1 MAKVE
6 KNIAP
11 DSTGM
16 GGTEVTTVAH
26 EVYPLKP
33 NEKKTKEYKSNEEL
47 QRDRFRAFEA
57 AKEDA
62 WVPDRDSV
70 PEEVVTTYKKVISDN
85 SESYVNRFRTPKKS
99 VKLFVALRLVR
110 KNAKYKGVM
119 RLSDLQIIAG
129 KTLEK
134 YDELVQAASGAP
146 IDPITK
152 HPDIKTFIEAELD
165 AYNNGGKKEPT
176 IGSSGPTVVGPT
188 GVSPAASNIPG
199 PRPAPA
205 GSPVRPIGSGINL
218 GGSALGTPEHGARHA
233 RSVEESAAGPSPVV
247 ESATSP
253 AAAAAV
259 TPEVTPASSA
269 TTASPSPAAAPEPET
284 VTEEEVNSATAPDP
298 AAAAAVTPEVTPASS
313 ATTASPSPA
322 AAPEPETV
330 TEEEV
335 NSATAPDPAD
345 LAELPPITTPRVE
358 PPTGKYAAYNTEVR
372 LTENPAKPYFV
383 KADDYNTYEFGM
395 EVTGYDPKKKKL
407 TKLKKLQ
414 LHEVY
419 TQRVDDS
426 NRGTGYFI
434 KPSDLGRYNGSA
446 HVYGWDGTRS
456 EPELIYITDHL

>member
-62 WVPDRDSV
+62 WIPDRDSV

-176 IGSSGPTVVGPT
+176 IGSSGPAVVGPT
-188 GVSPAASNIPG
+188 GVSPAGSNIPG

-205 GSPVRPIGSGINL
+205 GSPVRPIGGEVPRAHAFSHASGE
-218 GGSALGTPEHGARHA
+218 S
-233 RSVEESAAGPSPVV
+233 RSVIEESAAGPSPVV

-259 TPEVTPASSA
+259 TPEATPASSA
-269 TTASPSPAAAPEPET
+269 TTAAP
-284 VTEEEVNSATAPDP
+284 
-298 AAAAAVTPEVTPASS
+298 SS
-313 ATTASPSPA
+313 AP
-322 AAPEPETV
+322 APEPETV

-372 LTENPAKPYFV
+372 LTENPAKTYFV

-434 KPSDLGRYNGSA
+434 KPSDLGRYNSSA
-446 HVYGWDGTRS
+446 QVYGWDGTRS

>member
-6 KNIAP
+6 KNITP

-16 GGTEVTTVAH
+16 GGTEVTTVTH

-62 WVPDRDSV
+62 WIPDRDSI

-188 GVSPAASNIPG
+188 GVNPAGSNIPG
-199 PRPAPA
+199 PRPTPA
-205 GSPVRPIGSGINL
+205 GSPVRPIAGGVPRAHAFSHAASGE
-218 GGSALGTPEHGARHA
+218 S
-233 RSVEESAAGPSPVV
+233 RSVIEESAAGPSPVV

-253 AAAAAV
+253 AAAA
-259 TPEVTPASSA
+259 
-269 TTASPSPAAAPEPET
+269 
-284 VTEEEVNSATAPDP
+284 
-298 AAAAAVTPEVTPASS
+298 
-313 ATTASPSPA
+313 
-322 AAPEPETV
+322 EPETV

>member
-62 WVPDRDSV
+62 WIPNKDLG

-146 IDPITK
+146 IEPITK

-176 IGSSGPTVVGPT
+176 IGSSGPAVVGPT

-205 GSPVRPIGSGINL
+205 GSPVRPIGGEVPR
-218 GGSALGTPEHGARHA
+218 AHAFRHA
-233 RSVEESAAGPSPVV
+233 SGESRSVIEESAAGPSPVV
-247 ESATSP
+247 ESAT
-253 AAAAAV
+253 
-259 TPEVTPASSA
+259 
-269 TTASPSPAAAPEPET
+269 
-284 VTEEEVNSATAPDP
+284 
-298 AAAAAVTPEVTPASS
+298 
-313 ATTASPSPA
+313 SPA

-372 LTENPAKPYFV
+372 LTENPAKTYFV

>member
-6 KNIAP
+6 KNITP
-11 DSTGM
+11 DSTGI
-16 GGTEVTTVAH
+16 GGTEVTTVTH

-62 WVPDRDSV
+62 WVPNRDSV

-188 GVSPAASNIPG
+188 GVSPAGSNIPG
-199 PRPAPA
+199 SRPAPA
-205 GSPVRPIGSGINL
+205 GSPVRPIAGEVPRAHAFSHASG
-218 GGSALGTPEHGARHA
+218 GERSA
-233 RSVEESAAGPSPVV
+233 EESAAGP
-247 ESATSP
+247 
-253 AAAAAV
+253 AAAAV
-259 TPEVTPASSA
+259 TPEVTPANSA
-269 TTASPSPAAAPEPET
+269 TTASPSPAAAPVEAPS
-284 VTEEEVNSATAPDP
+284 EEEVNNATAPDP
-298 AAAAAVTPEVTPASS
+298 AEEAEAPTE
-313 ATTASPSPA
+313 TTS
-322 AAPEPETV
+322 TV
-330 TEEEV
+330 
-335 NSATAPDPAD
+335 NP
-345 LAELPPITTPRVE
+345 L
-358 PPTGKYAAYNTEVR
+358 TGKYAAYNTEVR

-383 KADDYNTYEFGM
+383 KSDDYNIYEFGM

-414 LHEVY
+414 CHDVY
-419 TQRVDDS
+419 TFPLTS
-426 NRGTGYFI
+426 TSIGMAYI
-434 KPSDLGRYNGSA
+434 KPSDQTRYLNGERI
-446 HVYGWDGTRS
+446 YGWDGSSST
-456 EPELIYITDHL
+456 PTIIYHVFDHL

>member
-62 WVPDRDSV
+62 WIPDRDSV

-176 IGSSGPTVVGPT
+176 IGSSGPAVVRPT
-188 GVSPAASNIPG
+188 GVSPAGSNIPG

-205 GSPVRPIGSGINL
+205 GSPVRPIGGEVPRAHAFSHASGE
-218 GGSALGTPEHGARHA
+218 S
-233 RSVEESAAGPSPVV
+233 RSVIEESAAGPSPVV

-259 TPEVTPASSA
+259 TPEATPASSA
-269 TTASPSPAAAPEPET
+269 TTAAP
-284 VTEEEVNSATAPDP
+284 
-298 AAAAAVTPEVTPASS
+298 SS
-313 ATTASPSPA
+313 AP
-322 AAPEPETV
+322 APEPETV

-372 LTENPAKPYFV
+372 LTENPAKTYFV

-446 HVYGWDGTRS
+446 QVYGWDGTRS

>member
-6 KNIAP
+6 KNITP

-16 GGTEVTTVAH
+16 GGTEVTTVTH

-218 GGSALGTPEHGARHA
+218 GGSALGTPKHGARHA
-233 RSVEESAAGPSPVV
+233 RSVEESAAGPSPVI

-259 TPEVTPASSA
+259 TPEATPASSA
-269 TTASPSPAAAPEPET
+269 TTAGLGAAAAPEPET
-284 VTEEEVNSATAPDP
+284 VTEEEVNSATAPD
-298 AAAAAVTPEVTPASS
+298 A
-313 ATTASPSPA
+313 
-322 AAPEPETV
+322 
-330 TEEEV
+330 
-335 NSATAPDPAD
+335 AD
-345 LAELPPITTPRVE
+345 LSEVPAETTPRVE

>member
-6 KNIAP
+6 KNIVP

-16 GGTEVTTVAH
+16 GGTEVTTVTH

-62 WVPDRDSV
+62 WIPDRDSV

-146 IDPITK
+146 IEPITK

-199 PRPAPA
+199 PRPASA
-205 GSPVRPIGSGINL
+205 GSPVRPIGGEVPRAHAFSHASG
-218 GGSALGTPEHGARHA
+218 GERSA
-233 RSVEESAAGPSPVV
+233 EESAAGLSPVV
-247 ESATSP
+247 EST
-253 AAAAAV
+253 V
-259 TPEVTPASSA
+259 
-269 TTASPSPAAAPEPET
+269 SPAAAPVEAPS
-284 VTEEEVNSATAPDP
+284 EEEVNNATAPDP
-298 AAAAAVTPEVTPASS
+298 SEEAEAPVSS
-313 ATTASPSPA
+313 ASGIS
-322 AAPEPETV
+322 TV
-330 TEEEV
+330 
-335 NSATAPDPAD
+335 A
-345 LAELPPITTPRVE
+345 
-358 PPTGKYAAYNTEVR
+358 PPTGKYAAYNIEVR

-414 LHEVY
+414 CHEVY
-419 TQRVDDS
+419 TFQVTSS
-426 NRGTGYFI
+426 NIGMAYI
-434 KPSDLGRYNGSA
+434 KPTDQTKFLGEERI
-446 HVYGWDGTRS
+446 YGWDGSSTT
-456 EPELIYITDHL
+456 PTIVYNVFNHL

>member
-16 GGTEVTTVAH
+16 GSTEVTTVAH

-70 PEEVVTTYKKVISDN
+70 PEEVVTTFKKVISDN

-205 GSPVRPIGSGINL
+205 GSPVRPIGGEVPRAHAFSHAASGE
-218 GGSALGTPEHGARHA
+218 S
-233 RSVEESAAGPSPVV
+233 RSVIEESAAGPSPVV

-253 AAAAAV
+253 AAA
-259 TPEVTPASSA
+259 PAEA
-269 TTASPSPAAAPEPET
+269 TI
-284 VTEEEVNSATAPDP
+284 
-298 AAAAAVTPEVTPASS
+298 
-313 ATTASPSPA
+313 
-322 AAPEPETV
+322 

-345 LAELPPITTPRVE
+345 LAEVPTETTPRVE

>member
-6 KNIAP
+6 KNITP

-16 GGTEVTTVAH
+16 GGTEVTTVTH

-70 PEEVVTTYKKVISDN
+70 PEEVVITYKKVISDN

-188 GVSPAASNIPG
+188 GVSPAGSNIPG

-205 GSPVRPIGSGINL
+205 GSPVRPIGGEVPRAHAFSHAASGE
-218 GGSALGTPEHGARHA
+218 S
-233 RSVEESAAGPSPVV
+233 RSVIEESAAGPSPVV

-253 AAAAAV
+253 AAA
-259 TPEVTPASSA
+259 PES
-269 TTASPSPAAAPEPET
+269 
-284 VTEEEVNSATAPDP
+284 
-298 AAAAAVTPEVTPASS
+298 
-313 ATTASPSPA
+313 
-322 AAPEPETV
+322 ETV

-372 LTENPAKPYFV
+372 LTENPAKTYFV

>member
-16 GGTEVTTVAH
+16 GGTEVTTVTH

-70 PEEVVTTYKKVISDN
+70 PEEVVTTFKKVVSDN

-146 IDPITK
+146 IEPITK

-205 GSPVRPIGSGINL
+205 GSPVRPIGGEVPRAHAFSHASGE
-218 GGSALGTPEHGARHA
+218 S
-233 RSVEESAAGPSPVV
+233 RSVIEESAAGPSPVA

-259 TPEVTPASSA
+259 TPEATPASSA
-269 TTASPSPAAAPEPET
+269 TTASPSPAAAPAPET
-284 VTEEEVNSATAPDP
+284 VTEEEI
-298 AAAAAVTPEVTPASS
+298 
-313 ATTASPSPA
+313 
-322 AAPEPETV
+322 
-330 TEEEV
+330 

-419 TQRVDDS
+419 THRVDDS

>member
-6 KNIAP
+6 KNITP

-99 VKLFVALRLVR
+99 VKLFVSLRLVR

-146 IDPITK
+146 IEPITK

-165 AYNNGGKKEPT
+165 AYNNGGKQEPT
-176 IGSSGPTVVGPT
+176 IGSSGPAVVGPT

-205 GSPVRPIGSGINL
+205 GSPVRPIGGEVPRAHAFSHASGE
-218 GGSALGTPEHGARHA
+218 S
-233 RSVEESAAGPSPVV
+233 RSVIEESAAGPSPVI
-247 ESATSP
+247 ESVTSP

-259 TPEVTPASSA
+259 TPEATPASSA

-284 VTEEEVNSATAPDP
+284 VTEEEINSATTPD
-298 AAAAAVTPEVTPASS
+298 A
-313 ATTASPSPA
+313 
-322 AAPEPETV
+322 
-330 TEEEV
+330 
-335 NSATAPDPAD
+335 AD
-345 LAELPPITTPRVE
+345 LSEVPAETTPRVE

-395 EVTGYDPKKKKL
+395 DVTGYDPKKKKL

>member
-6 KNIAP
+6 KNITP

-16 GGTEVTTVAH
+16 GGTEVTTVTH

-62 WVPDRDSV
+62 WIPDRDSV

-85 SESYVNRFRTPKKS
+85 SESYINRFRTPKKS

-188 GVSPAASNIPG
+188 PVVPGPASSAASNIPG

-205 GSPVRPIGSGINL
+205 GSPVRPIGGEVPR
-218 GGSALGTPEHGARHA
+218 AHAFRHA
-233 RSVEESAAGPSPVV
+233 SGESRSVIEESAAGPSPVV

-253 AAAAAV
+253 AAAAAL
-259 TPEVTPASSA
+259 
-269 TTASPSPAAAPEPET
+269 ET
-284 VTEEEVNSATAPDP
+284 VTEEEINNATAPD
-298 AAAAAVTPEVTPASS
+298 A
-313 ATTASPSPA
+313 
-322 AAPEPETV
+322 
-330 TEEEV
+330 
-335 NSATAPDPAD
+335 AD
-345 LAELPPITTPRVE
+345 LSEVPAETTPRIE

-419 TQRVDDS
+419 THQVDDS

>member
-6 KNIAP
+6 KNITP

-16 GGTEVTTVAH
+16 GGTEVTTVTH

-62 WVPDRDSV
+62 WIPDRDSV

-188 GVSPAASNIPG
+188 PVVPGPASSAASNIPG

-205 GSPVRPIGSGINL
+205 GSPVRPIGGEVPR
-218 GGSALGTPEHGARHA
+218 AHAFRHA
-233 RSVEESAAGPSPVV
+233 SGESRSVIEESAAGPSPVV

-259 TPEVTPASSA
+259 TPEATPASSA
-269 TTASPSPAAAPEPET
+269 TTASPSPAAAAALET
-284 VTEEEVNSATAPDP
+284 VTEEEINNATAPD
-298 AAAAAVTPEVTPASS
+298 A
-313 ATTASPSPA
+313 
-322 AAPEPETV
+322 
-330 TEEEV
+330 
-335 NSATAPDPAD
+335 AD
-345 LAELPPITTPRVE
+345 LSEVPAETTPRIE

-419 TQRVDDS
+419 THQVDDS

>member
-16 GGTEVTTVAH
+16 GGTEVTTVTH

-165 AYNNGGKKEPT
+165 AYNNGGKQEPT
-176 IGSSGPTVVGPT
+176 IGSGGPAVVGPT
-188 GVSPAASNIPG
+188 GVSPAGSNIPG

-205 GSPVRPIGSGINL
+205 GSPVRPIGGEVPRAHAFSHASGE
-218 GGSALGTPEHGARHA
+218 S
-233 RSVEESAAGPSPVV
+233 RSVIEESAAGPSPVV

-253 AAAAAV
+253 AAAAA
-259 TPEVTPASSA
+259 
-269 TTASPSPAAAPEPET
+269 
-284 VTEEEVNSATAPDP
+284 
-298 AAAAAVTPEVTPASS
+298 TPEVTPASS

-446 HVYGWDGTRS
+446 QVYGWDGTRS

>member
-6 KNIAP
+6 KNITP

-16 GGTEVTTVAH
+16 GGTEVTTVTH

-62 WVPDRDSV
+62 WIPDRDSV

-146 IDPITK
+146 IEPITK

-165 AYNNGGKKEPT
+165 AYNNGGKQEPT

-188 GVSPAASNIPG
+188 GVSPAGSNIPG

-205 GSPVRPIGSGINL
+205 GSPVRPIGGEVPRAHAFSHASG
-218 GGSALGTPEHGARHA
+218 GERSA
-233 RSVEESAAGPSPVV
+233 EESAVGP
-247 ESATSP
+247 
-253 AAAAAV
+253 AAAAV

-269 TTASPSPAAAPEPET
+269 TTASPGTVAAPVET
-284 VTEEEVNSATAPDP
+284 VTEEEVNN
-298 AAAAAVTPEVTPASS
+298 
-313 ATTASPSPA
+313 ATT
-322 AAPEPETV
+322 
-330 TEEEV
+330 
-335 NSATAPDPAD
+335 PDPAD
-345 LAELPPITTPRVE
+345 LSEAPTETTSTVN
-358 PPTGKYAAYNTEVR
+358 PPTGKYAAYNTEVK

-383 KADDYNTYEFGM
+383 KAADYNTYEFGM

-407 TKLKKLQ
+407 TKLKKLP

-419 TQRVDDS
+419 TFQLTSTDI
-426 NRGTGYFI
+426 GLAYI
-434 KPSDLGRYNGSA
+434 KPSDQTRYLNGERI
-446 HVYGWDGTRS
+446 YGWDGTS
-456 EPELIYITDHL
+456 STPTIVYHVFDHL

>member
-16 GGTEVTTVAH
+16 GGTEVTTVTH

-62 WVPDRDSV
+62 WVPNRDSV

-165 AYNNGGKKEPT
+165 AYNNGGKQEPT
-176 IGSSGPTVVGPT
+176 IGSSGPT
-188 GVSPAASNIPG
+188 GVSPAGSNIPG

-205 GSPVRPIGSGINL
+205 GSPVRPIGGEVPRAHAFSHASGE
-218 GGSALGTPEHGARHA
+218 S
-233 RSVEESAAGPSPVV
+233 RSVIEESAAGPSPVV
-247 ESATSP
+247 ESAT
-253 AAAAAV
+253 
-259 TPEVTPASSA
+259 
-269 TTASPSPAAAPEPET
+269 
-284 VTEEEVNSATAPDP
+284 
-298 AAAAAVTPEVTPASS
+298 
-313 ATTASPSPA
+313 SPA

-345 LAELPPITTPRVE
+345 LAELPPITTTRVE

-372 LTENPAKPYFV
+372 LTENPSKPYFV

-446 HVYGWDGTRS
+446 QVYGWDGTRS

>member
-6 KNIAP
+6 KNITP

-16 GGTEVTTVAH
+16 GGTEVTTVTH

-134 YDELVQAASGAP
+134 YDELIQAASGAP

-165 AYNNGGKKEPT
+165 AYNNGGKQEPT
-176 IGSSGPTVVGPT
+176 IGSGGPAVVGPT
-188 GVSPAASNIPG
+188 GVSPAGSNIPG

-205 GSPVRPIGSGINL
+205 GSPVRPIGGEVPRAHAFSHASGE
-218 GGSALGTPEHGARHA
+218 S
-233 RSVEESAAGPSPVV
+233 RSVIEESVAGPSPNV

-259 TPEVTPASSA
+259 TPEATPASSA

-284 VTEEEVNSATAPDP
+284 VTEEEVNSATAPD
-298 AAAAAVTPEVTPASS
+298 A
-313 ATTASPSPA
+313 
-322 AAPEPETV
+322 
-330 TEEEV
+330 
-335 NSATAPDPAD
+335 AD
-345 LAELPPITTPRVE
+345 LSEVPAETTPRVE

-426 NRGTGYFI
+426 NRGTDYFI

-446 HVYGWDGTRS
+446 QVYGWDGTRS
-456 EPELIYITDHL
+456 EPELIYISDHL

>member
-6 KNIAP
+6 KKITP

-16 GGTEVTTVAH
+16 GGTEVTTVTH
-26 EVYPLKP
+26 EVYHLKP

-176 IGSSGPTVVGPT
+176 IGSGGPAVVGPT
-188 GVSPAASNIPG
+188 GVSPAGSNIPG

-205 GSPVRPIGSGINL
+205 GSPVRPIGGEVPR
-218 GGSALGTPEHGARHA
+218 AHAFRHA
-233 RSVEESAAGPSPVV
+233 SGGERSVIEESAAGPSPVV

-259 TPEVTPASSA
+259 TPEATPASSA
-269 TTASPSPAAAPEPET
+269 TTASPSPAVAPAPET
-284 VTEEEVNSATAPDP
+284 VTEEEI
-298 AAAAAVTPEVTPASS
+298 
-313 ATTASPSPA
+313 
-322 AAPEPETV
+322 
-330 TEEEV
+330 

-345 LAELPPITTPRVE
+345 LSELPPITTPRVE

-372 LTENPAKPYFV
+372 LTENPAKTYFV

>member
-6 KNIAP
+6 KNITP

-16 GGTEVTTVAH
+16 GGTEVTTVTH

-47 QRDRFRAFEA
+47 QRDRFREFEA

-62 WVPDRDSV
+62 WIPDRDSV

-176 IGSSGPTVVGPT
+176 IGSSGLTVVGPT
-188 GVSPAASNIPG
+188 GISPAASNIPG

-205 GSPVRPIGSGINL
+205 GSPVRPIGGEVPRAHAFSHASG
-218 GGSALGTPEHGARHA
+218 GE
-233 RSVEESAAGPSPVV
+233 RSVIE

-253 AAAAAV
+253 AAAAAAV
-259 TPEVTPASSA
+259 TPEATPASSA
-269 TTASPSPAAAPEPET
+269 TTASPSPAAAPDPET
-284 VTEEEVNSATAPDP
+284 VTEEEVN
-298 AAAAAVTPEVTPASS
+298 
-313 ATTASPSPA
+313 
-322 AAPEPETV
+322 
-330 TEEEV
+330 
-335 NSATAPDPAD
+335 NATAPDPAD
-345 LAELPPITTPRVE
+345 LAEVPTETTPRVE

-372 LTENPAKPYFV
+372 LTENPAKTYFV

-419 TQRVDDS
+419 THQVDDS

>member
-6 KNIAP
+6 KNITP

-16 GGTEVTTVAH
+16 GGTEVTTVTH

-62 WVPDRDSV
+62 WVPNKDSV
-70 PEEVVTTYKKVISDN
+70 PEEIVTTYKKVISDN

-152 HPDIKTFIEAELD
+152 HPDIKTFIETELD
-165 AYNNGGKKEPT
+165 AYNNGGKQEPT
-176 IGSSGPTVVGPT
+176 IGSSGPTVVGLT
-188 GVSPAASNIPG
+188 GVSPAGSNIPG

-205 GSPVRPIGSGINL
+205 GSPVRPIAGEVPRAHAFSHAASGER
-218 GGSALGTPEHGARHA
+218 SA
-233 RSVEESAAGPSPVV
+233 EESAA
-247 ESATSP
+247 
-253 AAAAAV
+253 
-259 TPEVTPASSA
+259 
-269 TTASPSPAAAPEPET
+269 SPAAAPVET
-284 VTEEEVNSATAPDP
+284 VTEEEVNN
-298 AAAAAVTPEVTPASS
+298 
-313 ATTASPSPA
+313 ATT
-322 AAPEPETV
+322 
-330 TEEEV
+330 
-335 NSATAPDPAD
+335 PDPAD
-345 LAELPPITTPRVE
+345 LSEAPTETTSTVN
-358 PPTGKYAAYNTEVR
+358 PPTGKYEAYNTEVR
-372 LTENPAKPYFV
+372 LTENPAKTYFV
-383 KADDYNTYEFGM
+383 KSDDYNTYEFGM

-414 LHEVY
+414 CHEVY
-419 TQRVDDS
+419 TFQLTS
-426 NRGTGYFI
+426 TSIGMAYI
-434 KPSDLGRYNGSA
+434 KPSDQTRYLNGERI
-446 HVYGWDGTRS
+446 YGWDGSSST
-456 EPELIYITDHL
+456 PTIIYHVFDHL

>member
-6 KNIAP
+6 KNITP

-16 GGTEVTTVAH
+16 GGTEVTTVTH

-62 WVPDRDSV
+62 WVPNKDLG

-146 IDPITK
+146 IEPITK
-152 HPDIKTFIEAELD
+152 HPDIKTFIETELD
-165 AYNNGGKKEPT
+165 AYNNGGKQEPT

-205 GSPVRPIGSGINL
+205 GSPVRPIAGEVPRAHAFSHASG
-218 GGSALGTPEHGARHA
+218 GE
-233 RSVEESAAGPSPVV
+233 RSVIEESAVGATPVV
-247 ESATSP
+247 ESATTP

-259 TPEVTPASSA
+259 TPEATPASSA
-269 TTASPSPAAAPEPET
+269 TTASPSPAAAPAPET
-284 VTEEEVNSATAPDP
+284 VTEEEINNATAPD
-298 AAAAAVTPEVTPASS
+298 A
-313 ATTASPSPA
+313 
-322 AAPEPETV
+322 
-330 TEEEV
+330 
-335 NSATAPDPAD
+335 AD
-345 LAELPPITTPRVE
+345 LSEVPAETTPRVE
-358 PPTGKYAAYNTEVR
+358 PPTGKYAAYNTEIR

-446 HVYGWDGTRS
+446 KVYGWDGIRS

>member
-6 KNIAP
+6 KNIVP

-62 WVPDRDSV
+62 WIPNKDLG

-134 YDELVQAASGAP
+134 YDELVQAASGSP
-146 IDPITK
+146 IEPITK

-165 AYNNGGKKEPT
+165 AYNNSGKQEPT

-188 GVSPAASNIPG
+188 GVSPAGSNIPG

-205 GSPVRPIGSGINL
+205 GSPVRPIAGEVPR
-218 GGSALGTPEHGARHA
+218 AHAFRHA
-233 RSVEESAAGPSPVV
+233 SGESRSVIEESAAGPSPVV

-253 AAAAAV
+253 AAAAV
-259 TPEVTPASSA
+259 TPEATPASS
-269 TTASPSPAAAPEPET
+269 
-284 VTEEEVNSATAPDP
+284 
-298 AAAAAVTPEVTPASS
+298 
-313 ATTASPSPA
+313 

-345 LAELPPITTPRVE
+345 LSEVPAETTPRVE

-372 LTENPAKPYFV
+372 LTENPAKTYFV

>member
-6 KNIAP
+6 KNITP

-16 GGTEVTTVAH
+16 GGTEVTTVTH

-62 WVPDRDSV
+62 WIPDRDSV

-188 GVSPAASNIPG
+188 GVSPAGSNIPG

-205 GSPVRPIGSGINL
+205 GSPVRPIAGEVPRAHAFSHAVSGE
-218 GGSALGTPEHGARHA
+218 S
-233 RSVEESAAGPSPVV
+233 RSVIEESTSGSSPVV
-247 ESATSP
+247 ESATSH

-259 TPEVTPASSA
+259 TPEATPASSA
-269 TTASPSPAAAPEPET
+269 TTASPSHAAAPEPET
-284 VTEEEVNSATAPDP
+284 VTEEEVNN
-298 AAAAAVTPEVTPASS
+298 
-313 ATTASPSPA
+313 ATT
-322 AAPEPETV
+322 
-330 TEEEV
+330 
-335 NSATAPDPAD
+335 PDPAD
-345 LAELPPITTPRVE
+345 LSEVPAETTSTVN

-383 KADDYNTYEFGM
+383 KSDDYNTYEFGM

-407 TKLKKLQ
+407 TKLKKLPC
-414 LHEVY
+414 HEVY
-419 TQRVDDS
+419 TFQLTS
-426 NRGTGYFI
+426 TNIGMAYI
-434 KPSDLGRYNGSA
+434 KPSDQTRYLNSERI
-446 HVYGWDGTRS
+446 YGWDGSSST
-456 EPELIYITDHL
+456 PTIIYHVFDHL

>member
-16 GGTEVTTVAH
+16 GGTEVTTVTH

-165 AYNNGGKKEPT
+165 AYNNSGKQEPT
-176 IGSSGPTVVGPT
+176 IGSSGPAVVGPT

-205 GSPVRPIGSGINL
+205 GSPVRPIGGEVPR
-218 GGSALGTPEHGARHA
+218 AHAFRHA
-233 RSVEESAAGPSPVV
+233 SGESRSVIEESAAGPSSVV

-259 TPEVTPASSA
+259 TPEA
-269 TTASPSPAAAPEPET
+269 
-284 VTEEEVNSATAPDP
+284 
-298 AAAAAVTPEVTPASS
+298 TPASS

-345 LAELPPITTPRVE
+345 LAELPPITTTRVE
-358 PPTGKYAAYNTEVR
+358 PPTGKYAAYDTEVR
-372 LTENPAKPYFV
+372 LTENPSKPYFV

-414 LHEVY
+414 CHEVY
-419 TQRVDDS
+419 TFQVTSS
-426 NRGTGYFI
+426 NIGMAYI
-434 KPSDLGRYNGSA
+434 KPTDQTKFLREERI
-446 HVYGWDGTRS
+446 YGWDGSSST
-456 EPELIYITDHL
+456 PTIIYHVFDHL

>member
-6 KNIAP
+6 KNITP

-16 GGTEVTTVAH
+16 GGTEVTTVTH
-26 EVYPLKP
+26 EAYPLKP

-62 WVPDRDSV
+62 WIPNKDSV

-188 GVSPAASNIPG
+188 GVSPAGSNIPG

-205 GSPVRPIGSGINL
+205 GSPVRPIGGEVPRAHAFSHVSGE
-218 GGSALGTPEHGARHA
+218 S
-233 RSVEESAAGPSPVV
+233 RSVIEESAAGPSSVV
-247 ESATSP
+247 ESVTSP
-253 AAAAAV
+253 AAAPVEA
-259 TPEVTPASSA
+259 
-269 TTASPSPAAAPEPET
+269 PS
-284 VTEEEVNSATAPDP
+284 EEEVNNATAPDP
-298 AAAAAVTPEVTPASS
+298 AEEAEAPVSS
-313 ATTASPSPA
+313 ASGIS
-322 AAPEPETV
+322 TV
-330 TEEEV
+330 
-335 NSATAPDPAD
+335 A
-345 LAELPPITTPRVE
+345 
-358 PPTGKYAAYNTEVR
+358 PPTGKYAAYNMEVR

-383 KADDYNTYEFGM
+383 KSDDYNSYEFGM

-414 LHEVY
+414 CHEVY
-419 TQRVDDS
+419 TFQVTSS
-426 NRGTGYFI
+426 NIGMAYI
-434 KPSDLGRYNGSA
+434 KPTDQTKFLREERI
-446 HVYGWDGTRS
+446 YGWDGSSST
-456 EPELIYITDHL
+456 PTIVYNVFDHL

>member
-6 KNIAP
+6 KNITP

-62 WVPDRDSV
+62 WIPNKDSV

-188 GVSPAASNIPG
+188 GVSPAGSNIPG

-205 GSPVRPIGSGINL
+205 GSPVRPIGGEVPRAHAFSHASG
-218 GGSALGTPEHGARHA
+218 GE
-233 RSVEESAAGPSPVV
+233 RSVIEESAAGPSPVV

-259 TPEVTPASSA
+259 TPETTPASSA
-269 TTASPSPAAAPEPET
+269 TIAAPSSVPAPEET
-284 VTEEEVNSATAPDP
+284 VTEEEVNNATAPD
-298 AAAAAVTPEVTPASS
+298 A
-313 ATTASPSPA
+313 
-322 AAPEPETV
+322 
-330 TEEEV
+330 
-335 NSATAPDPAD
+335 AD

-358 PPTGKYAAYNTEVR
+358 PPTGKYAAYDTEVR
-372 LTENPAKPYFV
+372 LTENPAKTYFV

>member
-6 KNIAP
+6 KNITP

-16 GGTEVTTVAH
+16 GGTEVTTVTH

-176 IGSSGPTVVGPT
+176 IGSSGPT
-188 GVSPAASNIPG
+188 GVNPAGSNIPG

-205 GSPVRPIGSGINL
+205 GSPVRPIAGVVPRAHAFSHASG
-218 GGSALGTPEHGARHA
+218 GE
-233 RSVEESAAGPSPVV
+233 RSVIEESVAGSSPVV

-253 AAAAAV
+253 AAASAV
-259 TPEVTPASSA
+259 TPEATPASSA
-269 TTASPSPAAAPEPET
+269 TTASPSPATAPAPET
-284 VTEEEVNSATAPDP
+284 VTEEEIN
-298 AAAAAVTPEVTPASS
+298 
-313 ATTASPSPA
+313 
-322 AAPEPETV
+322 
-330 TEEEV
+330 
-335 NSATAPDPAD
+335 NATAPDPAD
-345 LAELPPITTPRVE
+345 LAELPPITTTRVE
-358 PPTGKYAAYNTEVR
+358 PPTGKYAAYDTEVR
-372 LTENPAKPYFV
+372 LTENPAKTYFV

-446 HVYGWDGTRS
+446 QVYGWDGTRS

>member
-6 KNIAP
+6 KNITP

-16 GGTEVTTVAH
+16 GGTEVTTVTH

-134 YDELVQAASGAP
+134 YDELVQAASGAS

-176 IGSSGPTVVGPT
+176 IGSGGPAVVGPT
-188 GVSPAASNIPG
+188 GVSPAGSNIPG

-205 GSPVRPIGSGINL
+205 GSPVRPIGGEVPRAHAFSHASGE
-218 GGSALGTPEHGARHA
+218 S
-233 RSVEESAAGPSPVV
+233 RSVIEESAAGANAVV
-247 ESATSP
+247 ESMASP
-253 AAAAAV
+253 AAAA
-259 TPEVTPASSA
+259 
-269 TTASPSPAAAPEPET
+269 EPET
-284 VTEEEVNSATAPDP
+284 VTEEEINNATAPD
-298 AAAAAVTPEVTPASS
+298 A
-313 ATTASPSPA
+313 
-322 AAPEPETV
+322 
-330 TEEEV
+330 
-335 NSATAPDPAD
+335 AD
-345 LAELPPITTPRVE
+345 LSELPPITTTRVE

-419 TQRVDDS
+419 THRVDDS

-446 HVYGWDGTRS
+446 QVYGWDGTRS

>member
-6 KNIAP
+6 KSVTP
-11 DSTGM
+11 DSVGM
-16 GGTEVTTVAH
+16 GGVEITKVTH
-26 EVYPLKP
+26 EVQPLKH
-33 NEKKTKEYKSNEEL
+33 NDKKVKEYKSNEEL
-47 QRDRFRAFEA
+47 QRDRFSAFEA

-62 WVPDRDSV
+62 WIPDTAQ
-70 PEEVVTTYKKVISDN
+70 PAVTVETEYKKVISDH

-165 AYNNGGKKEPT
+165 AYNNSGKQEPT

-205 GSPVRPIGSGINL
+205 GSPVRPIAGEVPRVHAFSRAASGE
-218 GGSALGTPEHGARHA
+218 S
-233 RSVEESAAGPSPVV
+233 RSVIEESAAGP
-247 ESATSP
+247 
-253 AAAAAV
+253 AAAAV
-259 TPEVTPASSA
+259 TPEAIPASSA
-269 TTASPSPAAAPEPET
+269 TTASPSPAAVPAPE
-284 VTEEEVNSATAPDP
+284 
-298 AAAAAVTPEVTPASS
+298 
-313 ATTASPSPA
+313 
-322 AAPEPETV
+322 ETV

-345 LAELPPITTPRVE
+345 LAEIPPTTVPRVE
-358 PPTGKYAAYNTEVR
+358 PPTGKYAAYNTEVH
-372 LTENPAKPYFV
+372 LTEKPDKTYFV

-434 KPSDLGRYNGSA
+434 KPSDLVNYNGSA

>member
-6 KNIAP
+6 KNITP

-16 GGTEVTTVAH
+16 GGTEVTTVTH

-62 WVPDRDSV
+62 WVPDKDLG
-70 PEEVVTTYKKVISDN
+70 PKEVVTTYKKVISDN

-188 GVSPAASNIPG
+188 GVSPAGSNIPG

-205 GSPVRPIGSGINL
+205 GSPVRPIGGEVPRAHAFSHASG
-218 GGSALGTPEHGARHA
+218 GERSAI
-233 RSVEESAAGPSPVV
+233 EESATGP
-247 ESATSP
+247 
-253 AAAAAV
+253 AAAAV
-259 TPEVTPASSA
+259 TPEATPASSA
-269 TTASPSPAAAPEPET
+269 ATTSPSPAAAAPVEAPS
-284 VTEEEVNSATAPDP
+284 EEEVNNATAPDP
-298 AAAAAVTPEVTPASS
+298 AEEAEAPASS
-313 ATTASPSPA
+313 ASGIS
-322 AAPEPETV
+322 TV
-330 TEEEV
+330 
-335 NSATAPDPAD
+335 A
-345 LAELPPITTPRVE
+345 
-358 PPTGKYAAYNTEVR
+358 PPTGKYAAYNMEVR

-383 KADDYNTYEFGM
+383 KSDDYNSYEFGM

-414 LHEVY
+414 CHEVY
-419 TQRVDDS
+419 TFQVTSS
-426 NRGTGYFI
+426 NIGMAYIRPTDQTKFLREERI
-434 KPSDLGRYNGSA
+434 
-446 HVYGWDGTRS
+446 YGWDGSSST
-456 EPELIYITDHL
+456 PTIVYNVFDHL

>member
-6 KNIAP
+6 KNITP

-16 GGTEVTTVAH
+16 GGTEVTTVTH

-62 WVPDRDSV
+62 WIPDRDSV

-188 GVSPAASNIPG
+188 GVSPAGSNIPG

-205 GSPVRPIGSGINL
+205 GSPVRPIGGEVPRAHAFSHASGE
-218 GGSALGTPEHGARHA
+218 S
-233 RSVEESAAGPSPVV
+233 RSVIEESAAGPSPVV

-253 AAAAAV
+253 AAAPVEA
-259 TPEVTPASSA
+259 
-269 TTASPSPAAAPEPET
+269 PS
-284 VTEEEVNSATAPDP
+284 EEEVNNATAPDP
-298 AAAAAVTPEVTPASS
+298 AEEAEAPTE
-313 ATTASPSPA
+313 TTS
-322 AAPEPETV
+322 TV
-330 TEEEV
+330 
-335 NSATAPDPAD
+335 N
-345 LAELPPITTPRVE
+345 

-383 KADDYNTYEFGM
+383 KSDDYNTYEFGM

-414 LHEVY
+414 CHDVY
-419 TQRVDDS
+419 TFPLTS
-426 NRGTGYFI
+426 TSIGMAYI
-434 KPSDLGRYNGSA
+434 KPSDQTRYLNGERI
-446 HVYGWDGTRS
+446 YGWDGSSST
-456 EPELIYITDHL
+456 PTIIYHVFDHL

>member
-6 KNIAP
+6 KNITP

-16 GGTEVTTVAH
+16 GGTEVTTVTH

-62 WVPDRDSV
+62 WVPNIDSV

-99 VKLFVALRLVR
+99 VKLFVSLRLVR

-176 IGSSGPTVVGPT
+176 IGSSGPAVVGPT

-259 TPEVTPASSA
+259 TPEATPASSA
-269 TTASPSPAAAPEPET
+269 TTPTPSSAPAPEPET
-284 VTEEEVNSATAPDP
+284 VTEEEVNNATAPD
-298 AAAAAVTPEVTPASS
+298 A
-313 ATTASPSPA
+313 
-322 AAPEPETV
+322 
-330 TEEEV
+330 
-335 NSATAPDPAD
+335 AD
-345 LAELPPITTPRVE
+345 LSEVPAETTSRVE
-358 PPTGKYAAYNTEVR
+358 LPTGKYAAYNTEVR

-446 HVYGWDGTRS
+446 QVYGWDGTRS

>member
-62 WVPDRDSV
+62 WVPDKDLG

-165 AYNNGGKKEPT
+165 AYNNSGKQEPT
-176 IGSSGPTVVGPT
+176 IGSSGPAVVGPT

-205 GSPVRPIGSGINL
+205 GSPVRPIGGEVPR
-218 GGSALGTPEHGARHA
+218 AHAFRHA
-233 RSVEESAAGPSPVV
+233 SGESRSVIEESTAGPSPVV

-259 TPEVTPASSA
+259 TPEATPASSA
-269 TTASPSPAAAPEPET
+269 TT
-284 VTEEEVNSATAPDP
+284 
-298 AAAAAVTPEVTPASS
+298 
-313 ATTASPSPA
+313 A

-383 KADDYNTYEFGM
+383 KSDDYNTYEFGM

-414 LHEVY
+414 CHEVY
-419 TQRVDDS
+419 TFQLTS
-426 NRGTGYFI
+426 TNIGMAYI
-434 KPSDLGRYNGSA
+434 KPSDQTRYLNGERI
-446 HVYGWDGTRS
+446 YGWDGSSST
-456 EPELIYITDHL
+456 PTIIYHVFDHL

>member
-6 KNIAP
+6 KNITP

-16 GGTEVTTVAH
+16 GGTEVTTVTH

-188 GVSPAASNIPG
+188 GVSPAGSNIPG

-205 GSPVRPIGSGINL
+205 GSPVRPIGGEVPRAHAFSHVSGE
-218 GGSALGTPEHGARHA
+218 S
-233 RSVEESAAGPSPVV
+233 RSVIEESAAGPSPVV
-247 ESATSP
+247 ESAVSP
-253 AAAAAV
+253 TAAAAV
-259 TPEVTPASSA
+259 TPEA
-269 TTASPSPAAAPEPET
+269 
-284 VTEEEVNSATAPDP
+284 
-298 AAAAAVTPEVTPASS
+298 TPASS

-345 LAELPPITTPRVE
+345 LSEVPAETTPRVE
-358 PPTGKYAAYNTEVR
+358 LPTGKYAAYNTEVR

>member
-6 KNIAP
+6 KNITP

-16 GGTEVTTVAH
+16 GGTEVTTVTH

-146 IDPITK
+146 IEPITK

-165 AYNNGGKKEPT
+165 AYNNSGKQEPT

-188 GVSPAASNIPG
+188 GVSPAGSNIPG

-205 GSPVRPIGSGINL
+205 GSPVRPIGGEVPR
-218 GGSALGTPEHGARHA
+218 AHAFRHA
-233 RSVEESAAGPSPVV
+233 SGESRSVIEESVAGPSPVV

-259 TPEVTPASSA
+259 TPEATPASSA
-269 TTASPSPAAAPEPET
+269 TTAELGAAAAPEPEI
-284 VTEEEVNSATAPDP
+284 VTEEEINNATAPD
-298 AAAAAVTPEVTPASS
+298 A
-313 ATTASPSPA
+313 
-322 AAPEPETV
+322 
-330 TEEEV
+330 
-335 NSATAPDPAD
+335 AD
-345 LAELPPITTPRVE
+345 LSEVPAETTPRVE

-372 LTENPAKPYFV
+372 LTENPSKPYFV